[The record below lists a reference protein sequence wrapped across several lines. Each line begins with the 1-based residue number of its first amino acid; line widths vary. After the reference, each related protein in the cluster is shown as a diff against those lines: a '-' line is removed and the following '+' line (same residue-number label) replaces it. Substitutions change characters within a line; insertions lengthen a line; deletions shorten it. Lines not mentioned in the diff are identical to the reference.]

1 MKKVVSNHEVA
12 HLFALQSQ
20 SEAMNSN
27 RSFYF
32 EGTELFSYGRHF
44 CIAKFVDA
52 NTLLFTERS
61 YSNTTAKQINYAWH
75 ATSHIKKIHCPFPSG
90 SHAENFNWWIAR
102 ANEQLELL
110 KRSRKPEKYVAEL
123 LDIEK
128 RAKIYSE
135 YFGIEVDSRLYNMG
149 LIDNKEKAEE
159 YTREAERLK
168 QEEIA
173 KAHKKELILF
183 REFKRDSIYT
193 RNGFDYIRLNDF
205 GEYFETSQGVRIPI
219 AVGLR
224 FYELLMAGKIT
235 AGEKLMQ
242 YEVRDVNKES
252 ISIGCH
258 TITFKEI
265 RKAVK
270 SVTINTK

>member
-1 MKKVVSNHEVA
+1 MKKVVSNHDVA

-61 YSNTTAKQINYAWH
+61 YSNTTAKQINYAWQ
-75 ATSHIKKIHCPFPSG
+75 ATIHIKQIRCPFPAG

-123 LDIEK
+123 LRIEDK
-128 RAKIYSE
+128 AKKYSE
-135 YFGIEVDSRLYNMG
+135 YFGIPVDNRLQA
-149 LIDNKEKAEE
+149 LVSIQDKEKADE
-159 YTREAERLK
+159 YTREAAR
-168 QEEIA
+168 EEQARIA
-173 KAHKKELILF
+173 KTHKKELILF
-183 REFKRDSIYT
+183 REFKRDTIYT
-193 RNGFDYIRLNDF
+193 RNGLDYIRFNFDH
-205 GEYFETSQGVRIPI
+205 FETSQGVKIPTAI
-219 AVGLR
+219 GLR
-224 FYELLMAGKIT
+224 FYELLSVGKIT

-242 YEVRDVNKES
+242 YEVRDVNEES

-270 SVTINTK
+270 QCKIIA

>member
-1 MKKVVSNHEVA
+1 MKKVVSNRDVA

-44 CIAKFVDA
+44 CIAKFADA

-61 YSNTTAKQINYAWH
+61 YSNSTAKHINYAWS
-75 ATSHIKKIHCPFPSG
+75 ATIHIKQIRCPFPSG
-90 SHAENFNWWIAR
+90 SHAENFNWWKAR
-102 ANEQLELL
+102 ASEQLELL
-110 KRSRKPEKYVAEL
+110 KRSRKPEKYIAEL
-123 LDIEK
+123 LRIEEK
-128 RAKIYSE
+128 AKKYSE
-135 YFGIEVDSRLYNMG
+135 YFGIEVDSKLQA
-149 LIDNKEKAEE
+149 LVSIQDKEKAEE

-168 QEEIA
+168 QKEIE

-193 RNGFDYIRLNDF
+193 RNGLDYIRFNFDH
-205 GEYFETSQGVRIPI
+205 FETSQGVKIPTAI
-219 AVGLR
+219 GLM
-224 FYELLMAGKIT
+224 FYEYLSAGKIKS
-235 AGEKLMQ
+235 GDKLMQ

-265 RKAVK
+265 NKAVK
-270 SVTINTK
+270 QCKIVA

>member
-1 MKKVVSNHEVA
+1 MKKVVSNHDVA

-20 SEAMNSN
+20 SEAMNPN

-61 YSNTTAKQINYAWH
+61 YSNTTRKQISYSWQ
-75 ATSHIKKIHCPFPSG
+75 ATSHIKKIHCAFPSG
-90 SHAENFNWWIAR
+90 SHFENFNWWIAR

-110 KRSRKPEKYVAEL
+110 KRSRKPEKYVVEL

-135 YFGIEVDSRLYNMG
+135 YFGIEVDSKLQS
-149 LIDNKEKAEE
+149 LVSIQDKEKAEE
-159 YTREAERLK
+159 YSREAAREEQER
-168 QEEIA
+168 IA
-173 KAHKKELILF
+173 KTHKKELISF
-183 REFKRDSIYT
+183 REFKRDTIYT
-193 RNGFDYIRLNDF
+193 RNGLDYIRVNDF
-205 GEYFETSQGVRIPI
+205 SEYFETSQGVRIPFS
-219 AVGLR
+219 VGLL
-224 FYELLMAGKIT
+224 FYKLLEQGRINV
-235 AGEKLMQ
+235 GDSLMQ
-242 YEVRDVNKES
+242 YEVREITKDS

-265 RKAVK
+265 RKAIK

>member
-1 MKKVVSNHEVA
+1 MKKVVSNHDVA

-20 SEAMNSN
+20 SEAMNPN

-52 NTLLFTERS
+52 DTLLFTERS
-61 YSNTTAKQINYAWH
+61 YSNTTRKQISYSWQ
-75 ATSHIKKIHCPFPSG
+75 ATSHIKKIHCAFPSG
-90 SHAENFNWWIAR
+90 SHFENFNWWIAR

-110 KRSRKPEKYVAEL
+110 KRSRKPEKYVVEL

-135 YFGIEVDSRLYNMG
+135 YFGIEVDSKLQS
-149 LIDNKEKAEE
+149 LVSIQDKEKADE
-159 YTREAERLK
+159 YTREAAREEQER
-168 QEEIA
+168 IA
-173 KAHKKELILF
+173 KTHKKELILF
-183 REFKRDSIYT
+183 REFKQDTIYT
-193 RNGFDYIRLNDF
+193 RNGLDYIRVNDF
-205 GEYFETSQGVRIPI
+205 SEYFETSQGVRIPI
-219 AVGLR
+219 AIGLM
-224 FYELLMAGKIT
+224 FDKLLSEGKIVS
-235 AGEKLMQ
+235 GDKIMQ
-242 YEVRDVNKES
+242 YEVRDINKEN

-265 RKAVK
+265 KKAIK
-270 SVTINTK
+270 SATINTK

>member
-1 MKKVVSNHEVA
+1 MKRVVSNHDVA

-52 NTLLFTERS
+52 NTLLFTERT
-61 YSNTTAKQINYAWH
+61 YSNTTAKQINYARQ
-75 ATSHIKKIHCPFPSG
+75 ATGHIKTIFCPFPSG

-110 KRSRKPEKYVAEL
+110 KRSRKPEKYIAEL
-123 LDIEK
+123 LRIEEK
-128 RAKIYSE
+128 AKKYSE
-135 YFGIEVDSRLYNMG
+135 YFGIEVDNKLQALVS
-149 LIDNKEKAEE
+149 IQDKEKAEE
-159 YTREAERLK
+159 YSREAAREEQER
-168 QEEIA
+168 IA
-173 KAHKKELILF
+173 KTHKKELISF
-183 REFKRDSIYT
+183 REFKRDTIYT
-193 RNGFDYIRLNDF
+193 RNGLDYVRVNDF
-205 GEYFETSQGVRIPI
+205 SEYFETSQGVKIPI

-224 FYELLMAGKIT
+224 FYELLSVGKIT

-242 YEVRDVNKES
+242 YEVRDVSKDS

-265 RKAVK
+265 KKAVK

>member
-1 MKKVVSNHEVA
+1 MKRVVSNHDVA

-44 CIAKFVDA
+44 CIAKFADA

-61 YSNTTAKQINYAWH
+61 YSNTTRKQISYAWQ
-75 ATSHIKKIHCPFPSG
+75 ATSHIKKIHCAFPDK
-90 SHAENFNWWIAR
+90 SHFENFNWWRAR
-102 ANEQLELL
+102 ASEQLELL

-135 YFGIEVDSRLYNMG
+135 YFGIEVDSKLQA
-149 LIDNKEKAEE
+149 LVSIQDKEKAEE
-159 YTREAERLK
+159 YSREAAREEQER
-168 QEEIA
+168 IA
-173 KAHKKELILF
+173 KTHKKELILF
-183 REFKRDSIYT
+183 REFKRDTIYT
-193 RNGFDYIRLNDF
+193 RNGFDYIRVNDF
-205 GEYFETSQGVRIPI
+205 SEYFETSQGVHIPI
-219 AVGLR
+219 AVGLA
-224 FYELLMAGKIT
+224 FYKYLSAGKIKS
-235 AGEKLMQ
+235 GDKLMQ

-265 RKAVK
+265 NKAVK
-270 SVTINTK
+270 QCKIVA

>member
-1 MKKVVSNHEVA
+1 MKRVVSNHDVA

-44 CIAKFVDA
+44 CIAKFADA

-61 YSNTTAKQINYAWH
+61 YSNSTAKHINYAWQ
-75 ATSHIKKIHCPFPSG
+75 ATSHIRKIHCAFPAG
-90 SHAENFNWWIAR
+90 SHAENFNWWKAR

-123 LDIEK
+123 LRIEDK
-128 RAKIYSE
+128 AKKYSE
-135 YFGIEVDSRLYNMG
+135 YFGIEVDSKLQA
-149 LIDNKEKAEE
+149 LVSIQDKEKAEE
-159 YTREAERLK
+159 YTREAERLE
-168 QEEIA
+168 QERIA
-173 KAHKKELILF
+173 KEHKKELILF
-183 REFKRDSIYT
+183 REFKRNSIYT
-193 RNGFDYIRLNDF
+193 RNGFDYIRVDLDH
-205 GEYFETSQGVRIPI
+205 FETSQGVRIPI
-219 AVGLR
+219 AVGLA
-224 FYELLMAGKIT
+224 FYKYLSAGKIT
-235 AGEKLMQ
+235 AGDKLMQ

-265 RKAVK
+265 NKAVK

>member
-1 MKKVVSNHEVA
+1 MKKVVSNHDVA

-20 SEAMNSN
+20 SEAMNPN

-52 NTLLFTERS
+52 NTLLFTERG
-61 YSNTTAKQINYAWH
+61 YSNTTAKQINYARQ
-75 ATSHIKKIHCPFPSG
+75 ATGHIKTIFCPFPSG

-110 KRSRKPEKYVAEL
+110 KRSRKPEKYIAEL
-123 LDIEK
+123 LYIENK
-128 RAKIYSE
+128 AKIYSE
-135 YFGIEVDSRLYNMG
+135 YFGIEVDSKLQA
-149 LIDNKEKAEE
+149 LVSIQDKEKAEE
-159 YTREAERLK
+159 YSREAAREEQER
-168 QEEIA
+168 IA
-173 KAHKKELILF
+173 KTHKKELILF
-183 REFKRDSIYT
+183 REFKRNSIYT
-193 RNGFDYIRLNDF
+193 RNGFDYIRVDF
-205 GEYFETSQGVRIPI
+205 DHFETSQGVKIPI

-224 FYELLMAGKIT
+224 FYELLSAGKIT

-242 YEVRDVNKES
+242 YEVRDINKES

>member
-1 MKKVVSNHEVA
+1 MKKVVSNHDVA

-20 SEAMNSN
+20 SEAHNPS

-52 NTLLFTERS
+52 NTLLFTERT
-61 YSNTTAKQINYAWH
+61 YSNTTAKHINYAKQ
-75 ATSHIKKIHCPFPSG
+75 ATSHIKKISCRFPTG
-90 SHAENFNWWIAR
+90 SHAENFDWWIAR
-102 ANEQLELL
+102 ANDQLQFLI
-110 KRSRKPEKYVAEL
+110 RSRKPEKYVAEL
-123 LDIEK
+123 LRIED

-135 YFGIEVDSRLYNMG
+135 YFGIEVDSELQS
-149 LIDNKEKAEE
+149 LVSIKDKEKAEE
-159 YTREAERLK
+159 YSRKEE
-168 QEEIA
+168 QEEQERIA
-173 KAHKKELILF
+173 KAHKKDLILF
-183 REFKRDSIYT
+183 REFKRDTIYT
-193 RNGFDYIRLNDF
+193 RNGFDYVRVNDF
-205 GEYFETSQGVRIPI
+205 SEYFETSQGVKIPT

-224 FYELLMAGKIT
+224 FYELLSAGKIKS
-235 AGEKLMQ
+235 GDKLMQ
-242 YEVRDVNKES
+242 YEVRDINKES

-265 RKAVK
+265 KKAIK

>member
-1 MKKVVSNHEVA
+1 MKRVVSNHDVA

-20 SEAMNSN
+20 SEAMNPN

-52 NTLLFTERS
+52 NTLLFTERT
-61 YSNTTAKQINYAWH
+61 YSNTTRKQISYSWQ
-75 ATSHIKKIHCPFPSG
+75 ATSHIKKIHCAFPSG
-90 SHAENFNWWIAR
+90 SHFENFNWWIAR

-110 KRSRKPEKYVAEL
+110 KRSRKPEKYVVEL

-135 YFGIEVDSRLYNMG
+135 YFGIEVDSKLQS
-149 LIDNKEKAEE
+149 LVSIQDKEKAEE
-159 YTREAERLK
+159 YSREAAREEHER
-168 QEEIA
+168 IA
-173 KAHKKELILF
+173 KAHKKELISF
-183 REFKRDSIYT
+183 REFKRDTIYT
-193 RNGFDYIRLNDF
+193 RNGFDYIRVNDF
-205 GEYFETSQGVRIPI
+205 SEYFETSQGVRIPFAI
-219 AVGLR
+219 GLR
-224 FYELLMAGKIT
+224 FYELLSVGKIT

-265 RKAVK
+265 KKAVK
-270 SVTINTK
+270 QCKIIA

>member
-1 MKKVVSNHEVA
+1 MKKVVSNHDVA
-12 HLFALQSQ
+12 HLFSLQSQ

-52 NTLLFTERS
+52 NTLLFTERT
-61 YSNTTAKQINYAWH
+61 YSNTTAKQINYGWQ
-75 ATSHIKKIHCPFPSG
+75 ATSHIKKIFCGFPSG

-102 ANEQLELL
+102 ANEQLNLL
-110 KRSRKPEKYVAEL
+110 KKSRKPEKYVAEL
-123 LDIEK
+123 LYIENK
-128 RAKIYSE
+128 AKIYSE
-135 YFGIEVDSRLYNMG
+135 YFGIPVDNRLQA
-149 LIDNKEKAEE
+149 LVSIQDKEKAEE
-159 YTREAERLK
+159 YSRAIA
-168 QEEIA
+168 QEEQARIE
-173 KAHKKELILF
+173 KTHKKELILF
-183 REFKRDSIYT
+183 REFKRDTIYT
-193 RNGFDYIRLNDF
+193 RNGLDYIRVNDF
-205 GEYFETSQGVRIPI
+205 SEYFETSQGVRIPTAI
-219 AVGLR
+219 GLR
-224 FYELLMAGKIT
+224 FYELLSAGKIT

-265 RKAVK
+265 RKAIK

>member
-1 MKKVVSNHEVA
+1 MKKVVSNHDVA

-20 SEAMNSN
+20 SEAMNPN

-44 CIAKFVDA
+44 CIAKFVDTD
-52 NTLLFTERS
+52 TLLFTERT
-61 YSNTTAKQINYAWH
+61 YSNTTRKQINYARQ
-75 ATSHIKKIHCPFPSG
+75 ATSHIKKIHCGFPNG
-90 SHAENFNWWIAR
+90 SHAENFSWWIAR

-110 KRSRKPEKYVAEL
+110 KRSRKPEKYVVEL

-135 YFGIEVDSRLYNMG
+135 YFGIEVD
-149 LIDNKEKAEE
+149 NKLQALVSIQDKERAEE
-159 YTREAERLK
+159 YSREAERLK
-168 QEEIA
+168 QDEIA
-173 KAHKKELILF
+173 KIHKKELILF

-193 RNGFDYIRLNDF
+193 RNGVDYIRVNDF
-205 GEYFETSQGVRIPI
+205 SEYFETSQGVRIPF

-224 FYELLMAGKIT
+224 FYELLMSGKIT

-270 SVTINTK
+270 SVAINTK

>member
-1 MKKVVSNHEVA
+1 MKKVVSNHDVA

-20 SEAMNSN
+20 SEAYNPN

-61 YSNTTAKQINYAWH
+61 YSNTTAKQINYAWQ
-75 ATSHIKKIHCPFPSG
+75 ATSHIKKIFCGFPAG

-123 LDIEK
+123 LYIENK
-128 RAKIYSE
+128 AKIYSE
-135 YFGIEVDSRLYNMG
+135 YFGIPVDSKLQS
-149 LIDNKEKAEE
+149 LVSIQDKEKAEE
-159 YTREAERLK
+159 YSREAAREEQER
-168 QEEIA
+168 IA

-183 REFKRDSIYT
+183 REFKRDTIYT
-193 RNGFDYIRLNDF
+193 RNGLDYIRFNFD
-205 GEYFETSQGVRIPI
+205 YFETSQGVKIPTAI
-219 AVGLR
+219 GLR
-224 FYELLMAGKIT
+224 FYELLSAGKIT

-242 YEVRDVNKES
+242 YEVRDINKEN

-265 RKAVK
+265 KKAVK
-270 SVTINTK
+270 QCKIIA

>member
-1 MKKVVSNHEVA
+1 MKKVVSNHDVA

-20 SEAMNSN
+20 SEAMNPN

-61 YSNTTAKQINYAWH
+61 YSNTTAKQINYAWQ
-75 ATSHIKKIHCPFPSG
+75 ATIHIKQIRCPFPAG

-110 KRSRKPEKYVAEL
+110 KRSRKPEKYIAEL
-123 LDIEK
+123 LRIEEK
-128 RAKIYSE
+128 AKIYSE
-135 YFGIEVDSRLYNMG
+135 YFGIPL
-149 LIDNKEKAEE
+149 DNKLQALVSIQDKEKAEE
-159 YTREAERLK
+159 YSREAAR
-168 QEEIA
+168 EEQARIA
-173 KAHKKELILF
+173 KEHKKELILF
-183 REFKRDSIYT
+183 REFKRDTIYT
-193 RNGFDYIRLNDF
+193 RNGLDYIRFNFDH
-205 GEYFETSQGVRIPI
+205 FETSQGVRIPI
-219 AVGLR
+219 AIGLR
-224 FYELLMAGKIT
+224 FYELLNAGRVNV
-235 AGEKLMQ
+235 GDKLLS
-242 YEVRDVNKES
+242 YEVRDVNKEN

-265 RKAVK
+265 RKAIK
-270 SVTINTK
+270 IATT

>member
-1 MKKVVSNHEVA
+1 MKKVVSNHDVA

-20 SEAMNSN
+20 SEAMNPN

-61 YSNTTAKQINYAWH
+61 YSNTTRKQISYAWQ
-75 ATSHIKKIHCPFPSG
+75 ATSHIKKIFCPFPSG

-110 KRSRKPEKYVAEL
+110 KRSRKPEKYIAEL
-123 LDIEK
+123 LYIENK
-128 RAKIYSE
+128 AKIYSE
-135 YFGIEVDSRLYNMG
+135 YFAIEVDNRLQA
-149 LIDNKEKAEE
+149 LVSIQDKEKAEE
-159 YTREAERLK
+159 YSREAKREEQER
-168 QEEIA
+168 IA
-173 KAHKKELILF
+173 KTHKKELISF
-183 REFKRDSIYT
+183 REFKRDTIYT
-193 RNGFDYIRLNDF
+193 RNGLDYVRVNDF
-205 GEYFETSQGVRIPI
+205 SEYFETSQGVRIPI
-219 AVGLR
+219 EIGLR
-224 FYELLMAGKIT
+224 FYELLSAGKIT

-265 RKAVK
+265 RKAIK